1 MERISDEE
9 LEYLLSQWGNV
20 KKAKKIEI
28 STTAS
33 EEFYQALQELK
44 ERRET
49 EKIGICDQCGWDK
62 KILIEQ
68 EQIKY
73 CPGCGARLEGGE

>member
-1 MERISDEE
+1 MERISDRE
-9 LEYLLSQWGNV
+9 LQRLIDLVLPAV
-20 KKAKKIEI
+20 KMSFSPNFERCMN
-28 STTAS
+28 S
-33 EEFYQALQELK
+33 ALQELK

-49 EKIGICDQCGWDK
+49 EKIGICDQCGRDN

-73 CPGCGARLEGGE
+73 CPGCGARLEGGA